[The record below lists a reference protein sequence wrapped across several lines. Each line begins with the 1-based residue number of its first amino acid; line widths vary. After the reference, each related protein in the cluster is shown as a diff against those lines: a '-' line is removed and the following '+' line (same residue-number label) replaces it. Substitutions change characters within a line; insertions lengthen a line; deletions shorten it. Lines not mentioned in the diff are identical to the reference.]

1 MRNGEE
7 DDQKEM
13 FDYSPGYDDDE
24 LMNMENGDQT
34 ATSKSSM
41 EDYSRTCSSSSDLVD
56 DASSSSTSI
65 LSTNCKGPLY
75 ELSQLMAQLPIK
87 RGLSKYFEGKSQS
100 FTCLTSVKNIQDFA
114 KKETRYKK
122 KMKACKR
129 YGGGLMGDTHKLY
142 TLPKP
147 TISKKVSRNSMPAAL
162 CFAAKTSCSRP
173 PLSHLQ
179 RNNFSSV

>member
-1 MRNGEE
+1 MVKKMIRKKCFE
-7 DDQKEM
+7 
-13 FDYSPGYDDDE
+13 YSPGYDDDE

-34 ATSKSSM
+34 ATSESSM

-75 ELSQLMAQLPIK
+75 ELSQLMAQLPINLERTFK
-87 RGLSKYFEGKSQS
+87 AFRGKV
-100 FTCLTSVKNIQDFA
+100 SVVHMSDK
-114 KKETRYKK
+114 
-122 KMKACKR
+122 

-147 TISKKVSRNSMPAAL
+147 TIAKKVSRNSMSAAL

>member
-24 LMNMENGDQT
+24 LMNMEN
-34 ATSKSSM
+34 
-41 EDYSRTCSSSSDLVD
+41 DLVD

-147 TISKKVSRNSMPAAL
+147 TISKKVSRNSMPAL
-162 CFAAKTSCSRP
+162 CLAAKTSCSRP